1 VTSGSVMVAR
11 SEARVPSPH
20 APRLVLAETL
30 KLRKR
35 RGLVALTMAL
45 TVGIVVVF
53 YAILAILH
61 AVNPAHHGPAGGVD
75 NLGHGMA
82 VLASLGG
89 IAAVIVG
96 AVAGTG
102 DLGAGV
108 FRELVVTGRS
118 RRALFAARI
127 PGGLAFLLPLVA
139 VAFAVAAGASVLF
152 AGSLAAP
159 STALLAECG
168 AWIVLVTSFDFALA
182 LGVASLIG
190 SRTISTVV
198 VIAWRNVLAPVLL
211 AISFLGVA
219 REGLPNAA
227 AEHLLP
233 GPVAQFLRQGHG
245 LEMSASAAVATLVVW
260 TVVALAAG
268 TWRTQTR
275 DA

>member
-1 VTSGSVMVAR
+1 
-11 SEARVPSPH
+11 
-20 APRLVLAETL
+20 VLAELL

-35 RGLVALTMAL
+35 RGLVALTAIL
-45 TVGIVVVF
+45 TVGVIVVF
-53 YAILAILH
+53 YAVLAILH
-61 AVNPAHHGPAGGVD
+61 AANPAHHGPAGGVA

-82 VLASLGG
+82 VLVSLGG
-89 IAAVIVG
+89 IAAVVVG

-118 RRALFAARI
+118 RRALFRARI
-127 PGGLAFLLPLVA
+127 PGGLAFVLPFVAIAFALAA
-139 VAFAVAAGASVLF
+139 VASVVF
-152 AGSLAAP
+152 AGSLTAP
-159 STALLAECG
+159 STALLAKSG
-168 AWIVLVTSFDFALA
+168 AWMVLTTSFDFALA

-190 SRTISTVV
+190 SRAIATVV

-211 AISFLGVA
+211 SISFLGAA

-227 AEHLLP
+227 AERLLP
-233 GPVAQFLRQGHG
+233 SAVAHFLRQGHG
-245 LEMSASAAVATLVVW
+245 LAMSSSAAVATLVIW

-268 TWRTQTR
+268 SWRTQTR